1 MGQEVG
7 QNMSAVLKV
16 DRSVMDARWVFP
28 AVDNAIIQRMMTD
41 YSVPEIVARLLVAR
55 QVAPEQIDSFLFPR
69 L

>member
-1 MGQEVG
+1 MG